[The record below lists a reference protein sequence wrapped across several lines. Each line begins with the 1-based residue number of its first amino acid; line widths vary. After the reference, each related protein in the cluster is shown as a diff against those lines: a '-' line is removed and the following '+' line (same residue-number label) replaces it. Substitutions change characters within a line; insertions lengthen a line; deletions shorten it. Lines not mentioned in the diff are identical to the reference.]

1 MLNLKKYVSASA
13 ATFGLQPIRPLQSC
27 MLDHFEDMPILNTIF
42 GRSSAAAPVPKPMIK
57 RRASPLK
64 ESPARDEEDETSDCP
79 MEQVADENPSAS
91 QQPENVYMEQVDYDP
106 DSDDD
111 DSDEE
116 GHPPAG
122 RPTSK
127 AMPHPKLVPKSPP
140 PALRLVSKVK
150 PAPKNILDEETESDN
165 HPGDRPALPRRPAM
179 RPVLTSNDR
188 WFVRFNDYWRPT
200 LQGEG
205 PHTEKQCMD
214 FIKKVYSICCYT
226 NAQSEVYG
234 TDIIPMVCHN
244 GNIDLEKTVQN
255 VEQVCK
261 YFHMD
266 PSKAKQITDLILWR
280 IERMSRSFSGCLRH
294 DPRHGIH
301 KECRR
306 QVDMGPDGSVQL
318 YDALTCIT
326 HARNF
331 IGNKPGLLLMAMFP
345 SYGKSR
351 FEKAFVLPS
360 VDGSYKERKARGE
373 IVPRNRWIEKLNTRS
388 AQDALRP
395 DGKEFYVDPEMEF
408 YVRCN
413 SGHTRQ
419 VEIQSFGRPL
429 YSEQQRE
436 PQYDEPDYDLPT
448 ESIPPSP
455 HPSRSEAPHED
466 EGTAQPKHR
475 MRRPAPP
482 SIEEERKIKPF
493 AKKPIHVP
501 CNLWTSA
508 PQHHGERAQTWEIPV
523 KPFGENA
530 RPHGTH
536 R

>member
-1 MLNLKKYVSASA
+1 
-13 ATFGLQPIRPLQSC
+13 
-27 MLDHFEDMPILNTIF
+27 
-42 GRSSAAAPVPKPMIK
+42 
-57 RRASPLK
+57 
-64 ESPARDEEDETSDCP
+64 
-79 MEQVADENPSAS
+79 
-91 QQPENVYMEQVDYDP
+91 
-106 DSDDD
+106 
-111 DSDEE
+111 
-116 GHPPAG
+116 
-122 RPTSK
+122 
-127 AMPHPKLVPKSPP
+127 
-140 PALRLVSKVK
+140 
-150 PAPKNILDEETESDN
+150 
-165 HPGDRPALPRRPAM
+165 
-179 RPVLTSNDR
+179 
-188 WFVRFNDYWRPT
+188 
-200 LQGEG
+200 
-205 PHTEKQCMD
+205 MD

-261 YFHMD
+261 YFRMD

-280 IERMSRSFSGCLRH
+280 IERMSSFP
-294 DPRHGIH
+294 D
-301 KECRR
+301 
-306 QVDMGPDGSVQL
+306 VFDMIQGMESTRNANDKWKWPVEL

-351 FEKAFVLPS
+351 FEIAFVFPS

-373 IVPRNRWIEKLNTRS
+373 IVPRNRWIDKINTRS
-388 AQDALRP
+388 AQNALRP
-395 DGKEFYVDPEMEF
+395 DGKEFYVDSEMEF

-429 YSEQQRE
+429 YSEQKE
-436 PQYDEPDYDLPT
+436 PHHDEQNHDLPT

-466 EGTAQPKHR
+466 EGTAQPKRR

-482 SIEEERKIKPF
+482 SIEEERKSKPF
-493 AKKPIHVP
+493 SKKPITFMFHATYGNQLYSIMEHGLKSGKSQSNPLGRLHVHMACIDDVTVDP
-501 CNLWTSA
+501 CIPQGPRLWHPTLRRANSVDRQNNLMAASWRATS
-508 PQHHGERAQTWEIPV
+508 GS
-523 KPFGENA
+523 
-530 RPHGTH
+530 
-536 R
+536 

>member
-1 MLNLKKYVSASA
+1 MWNGCKKLRQLCISSTQYDACTAYVH
-13 ATFGLQPIRPLQSC
+13 TIGIN
-27 MLDHFEDMPILNTIF
+27 MPIASPPDDAINHILLAELVFSRKTLVQAWC
-42 GRSSAAAPVPKPMIK
+42 GPGAARCGPGVSDMVLAISPSECFFHHSPVPKPMIK

-64 ESPARDEEDETSDCP
+64 ESPARYEEDETSDCP
-79 MEQVADENPSAS
+79 VEQVTDESPSAS
-91 QQPENVYMEQVDYDP
+91 QQPENVNMEQVDYDP

-122 RPTSK
+122 RPLSK
-127 AMPHPKLVPKSPP
+127 AMPHPKLVPKSPL

-165 HPGDRPALPRRPAM
+165 HLGDRPALPRRPAM

-188 WFVRFNDYWRPT
+188 WFVTYGSDTNISFQKNLLNFVYEYYRECSTILDVNPDFHFVPEHQRPHGVKVFWLKARFNDYWQPT

-205 PHTEKQCMD
+205 PHAEKKYMD

-261 YFHMD
+261 YFSMD

-280 IERMSRSFSGCLRH
+280 IERMSRSLSGCLRH
-294 DPRHGIH
+294 DPGHGTH
-301 KECRR
+301 KECKRP
-306 QVDMGPDGSVQL
+306 VDMGPDGSVEL

-331 IGNKPGLLLMAMFP
+331 MGNKPGLLLMAMFP

-351 FEKAFVLPS
+351 FEIAFVFPS
-360 VDGSYKERKARGE
+360 VMDRQAQHKIRTKCTQAR
-373 IVPRNRWIEKLNTRS
+373 W
-388 AQDALRP
+388 Q
-395 DGKEFYVDPEMEF
+395 
-408 YVRCN
+408 
-413 SGHTRQ
+413 
-419 VEIQSFGRPL
+419 
-429 YSEQQRE
+429 
-436 PQYDEPDYDLPT
+436 
-448 ESIPPSP
+448 
-455 HPSRSEAPHED
+455 
-466 EGTAQPKHR
+466 
-475 MRRPAPP
+475 
-482 SIEEERKIKPF
+482 
-493 AKKPIHVP
+493 
-501 CNLWTSA
+501 
-508 PQHHGERAQTWEIPV
+508 
-523 KPFGENA
+523 
-530 RPHGTH
+530 
-536 R
+536 

>member
-1 MLNLKKYVSASA
+1 
-13 ATFGLQPIRPLQSC
+13 
-27 MLDHFEDMPILNTIF
+27 MLDHFEDMPILNMIF
-42 GRSSAAAPVPKPMIK
+42 GRSGDAAPVPKPMIK

-79 MEQVADENPSAS
+79 MKQVADENPSAS
-91 QQPENVYMEQVDYDP
+91 QQPENVNMEQVDYDR

-116 GHPPAG
+116 GHPLEG
-122 RPTSK
+122 RPLSK

-140 PALRLVSKVK
+140 PTLRLVSKDSWMTRRN
-150 PAPKNILDEETESDN
+150 PTIILV
-165 HPGDRPALPRRPAM
+165 M

-188 WFVRFNDYWRPT
+188 WFVTYGSDTNISLQKESVHPGPFGNSKFLSFVHEYYKECSTILDVNPHFVPEHERPHGVKVFWLKARFNDYWHPT

-205 PHTEKQCMD
+205 PHAEKQHMD

-244 GNIDLEKTVQN
+244 GNIDLDKTVRN

-261 YFHMD
+261 DFRMD

-280 IERMSRSFSGCLRH
+280 IERMS
-294 DPRHGIH
+294 
-301 KECRR
+301 
-306 QVDMGPDGSVQL
+306 DGSVEL

-351 FEKAFVLPS
+351 FEIAFVFPS
-360 VDGSYKERKARGE
+360 VDGTYNERKARGE
-373 IVPRNRWIEKLNTRS
+373 IVARNRWIDKLNTRS
-388 AQDALRP
+388 AQNALRP
-395 DGKEFYVDPEMEF
+395 DGKDFYVDSEMEV
-408 YVRCN
+408 YVRRN

-419 VEIQSFGRPL
+419 VDIQSFGRPL
-429 YSEQQRE
+429 YSEQKE
-436 PQYDEPDYDLPT
+436 PHCDEPDYDLPT

-455 HPSRSEAPHED
+455 HPSRSEALHGD
-466 EGTAQPKHR
+466 ESTAQPKYR

-482 SIEEERKIKPF
+482 SVEEGRKIKPF
-493 AKKPIHVP
+493 FTLMFHATYGSQLYSVMEHGFKSGKSQGECASTWHASM
-501 CNLWTSA
+501 TSSSKTMS
-508 PQHHGERAQTWEIPV
+508 QQ
-523 KPFGENA
+523 
-530 RPHGTH
+530 PH
-536 R
+536 

>member
-1 MLNLKKYVSASA
+1 MSASA

-27 MLDHFEDMPILNTIF
+27 TLDHFEGMPIL

-79 MEQVADENPSAS
+79 MEQVADENPSAC
-91 QQPENVYMEQVDYDP
+91 QQTENVNMEQVDYDP

-150 PAPKNILDEETESDN
+150 PAPKNILDKETESDN
-165 HPGDRPALPRRPAM
+165 HPGDRPALPRRPVM

-188 WFVRFNDYWRPT
+188 WFVTYGSDTNISLQKESVHPRPFGNSKFLNFVYEYYRECSTILDVNPDFHFVPEHERLHGVKVFWLKARFNDYWQPT

-205 PHTEKQCMD
+205 PHTGKQYMD

-244 GNIDLEKTVQN
+244 GNIDLKKTVQN

-261 YFHMD
+261 YFRMD

-306 QVDMGPDGSVQL
+306 QVDMGPDGSVEL

-351 FEKAFVLPS
+351 FEIAFVFPS
-360 VDGSYKERKARGE
+360 VDGPYKERKARGE
-373 IVPRNRWIEKLNTRS
+373 IVPRNRWIDKLTTRS
-388 AQDALRP
+388 AQNALRP

-413 SGHTRQ
+413 SGHTFDTSRY
-419 VEIQSFGRPL
+419 L
-429 YSEQQRE
+429 KKK
-436 PQYDEPDYDLPT
+436 QYIVF
-448 ESIPPSP
+448 SISKAKTF
-455 HPSRSEAPHED
+455 HPSRKED
-466 EGTAQPKHR
+466 ESGIFNTHGYGIQHGYGIHQGYGQ
-475 MRRPAPP
+475 RP
-482 SIEEERKIKPF
+482 
-493 AKKPIHVP
+493 
-501 CNLWTSA
+501 
-508 PQHHGERAQTWEIPV
+508 
-523 KPFGENA
+523 
-530 RPHGTH
+530 
-536 R
+536 

>member
-1 MLNLKKYVSASA
+1 
-13 ATFGLQPIRPLQSC
+13 
-27 MLDHFEDMPILNTIF
+27 MLDHFEDMPILHMMF

-91 QQPENVYMEQVDYDP
+91 QQPENVNMEQVDYDP
-106 DSDDD
+106 DSDDN

-116 GHPPAG
+116 GHPPEG
-122 RPTSK
+122 KPTSK

-165 HPGDRPALPRRPAM
+165 HPGDQPALPRRPVM

-188 WFVRFNDYWRPT
+188 WFVTYGSDTNISLQKESVHPGPFGNSKFLNFVYEYYRECSTILDVNPDFHFVPEHQRTHGVKVFWLKARSNDYWQPT

-205 PHTEKQCMD
+205 PHAEKQYMD

-244 GNIDLEKTVQN
+244 GNIEDRPEHRTGLQIL
-255 VEQVCK
+255 Q
-261 YFHMD
+261 HGS
-266 PSKAKQITDLILWR
+266 SKAKQITDLILWR
-280 IERMSRSFSGCLRH
+280 IERMKPIRNANDQWTGVLV
-294 DPRHGIH
+294 
-301 KECRR
+301 E
-306 QVDMGPDGSVQL
+306 L
-318 YDALTCIT
+318 LTCIT

-331 IGNKPGLLLMAMFP
+331 MGNKAGLLLMAMFP

-351 FEKAFVLPS
+351 FEIAFVFPS
-360 VDGSYKERKARGE
+360 VDGTYNERKARGE
-373 IVPRNRWIEKLNTRS
+373 IVPRNRWIDKLNTRS
-388 AQDALRP
+388 AQNALRP
-395 DGKEFYVDPEMEF
+395 DGNEFYVDPEMEF

-429 YSEQQRE
+429 YSEPELGNHIRNVQMFLRN
-436 PQYDEPDYDLPT
+436 Y
-448 ESIPPSP
+448 
-455 HPSRSEAPHED
+455 
-466 EGTAQPKHR
+466 
-475 MRRPAPP
+475 RRW
-482 SIEEERKIKPF
+482 
-493 AKKPIHVP
+493 H
-501 CNLWTSA
+501 
-508 PQHHGERAQTWEIPV
+508 
-523 KPFGENA
+523 
-530 RPHGTH
+530 
-536 R
+536 

>member
-1 MLNLKKYVSASA
+1 MHEYYQECS
-13 ATFGLQPIRPLQSC
+13 T
-27 MLDHFEDMPILNTIF
+27 
-42 GRSSAAAPVPKPMIK
+42 
-57 RRASPLK
+57 
-64 ESPARDEEDETSDCP
+64 
-79 MEQVADENPSAS
+79 
-91 QQPENVYMEQVDYDP
+91 
-106 DSDDD
+106 
-111 DSDEE
+111 
-116 GHPPAG
+116 
-122 RPTSK
+122 
-127 AMPHPKLVPKSPP
+127 
-140 PALRLVSKVK
+140 
-150 PAPKNILDEETESDN
+150 ILDVNPDFHFIPEHEQPHGVN
-165 HPGDRPALPRRPAM
+165 VFWLKA
-179 RPVLTSNDR
+179 
-188 WFVRFNDYWRPT
+188 RFNDYWEPT

-205 PHTEKQCMD
+205 PHTEKQYMD
-214 FIKKVYSICCYT
+214 FI
-226 NAQSEVYG
+226 
-234 TDIIPMVCHN
+234 
-244 GNIDLEKTVQN
+244 
-255 VEQVCK
+255 
-261 YFHMD
+261 
-266 PSKAKQITDLILWR
+266 KAKQITDLILWR

-306 QVDMGPDGSVQL
+306 QVDMGPDASVEL
-318 YDALTCIT
+318 YDALTCVT

-351 FEKAFVLPS
+351 FEIAFVFPS

-373 IVPRNRWIEKLNTRS
+373 IVPRNRWIERLNTRS

-408 YVRCN
+408 YVRCS

-419 VEIQSFGRPL
+419 VEIQSFGRTL

-436 PQYDEPDYDLPT
+436 PQHDEPDYDFPT

-466 EGTAQPKHR
+466 EGTAQPKYR

-493 AKKPIHVP
+493 AKKPITFMFHATYGSQLLSIMENGLKSGKSQSNP
-501 CNLWTSA
+501 S
-508 PQHHGERAQTWEIPV
+508 
-523 KPFGENA
+523 GENA
-530 RPHGTH
+530 RPHGMH

>member
-1 MLNLKKYVSASA
+1 
-13 ATFGLQPIRPLQSC
+13 
-27 MLDHFEDMPILNTIF
+27 
-42 GRSSAAAPVPKPMIK
+42 
-57 RRASPLK
+57 
-64 ESPARDEEDETSDCP
+64 

-91 QQPENVYMEQVDYDP
+91 QQPENVNMEQVDYDP

-116 GHPPAG
+116 GH
-122 RPTSK
+122 
-127 AMPHPKLVPKSPP
+127 
-140 PALRLVSKVK
+140 
-150 PAPKNILDEETESDN
+150 EETESDN
-165 HPGDRPALPRRPAM
+165 HPGDRPALPRRPVM

-188 WFVRFNDYWRPT
+188 WFVTYGSDTNISPQKESVHPGPFGNSKFLNFVYEYYKECSIILDVNPDFHFGPEHERPHGVKVFWLKARFNDYWHPT

-205 PHTEKQCMD
+205 SHAEKQYMD
-214 FIKKVYSICCYT
+214 FIKRVYSICCYT

-234 TDIIPMVCHN
+234 TDIVPMVCHN

-261 YFHMD
+261 YFRMD

-301 KECRR
+301 KECKR
-306 QVDMGPDGSVQL
+306 QVEMGPDGSVEL

-351 FEKAFVLPS
+351 FEIAFVFPS

-373 IVPRNRWIEKLNTRS
+373 IVPRNRWIDKLNTRS
-388 AQDALRP
+388 AQNALRP
-395 DGKEFYVDPEMEF
+395 DGKEFYFDSEMEF
-408 YVRCN
+408 YVRY

-429 YSEQQRE
+429 YSEQKE
-436 PQYDEPDYDLPT
+436 PHHDEPDYDLPT

-475 MRRPAPP
+475 MRRPAQ
-482 SIEEERKIKPF
+482 ERKIKPF
-493 AKKPIHVP
+493 SKKPSHSCSTQPMEISSTASWSTGS
-501 CNLWTSA
+501 NLGNPSQTLRGDCTS
-508 PQHHGERAQTWEIPV
+508 TWHASMTSSSTTMSQ
-523 KPFGENA
+523 KP
-530 RPHGTH
+530 H
-536 R
+536 

>member
-1 MLNLKKYVSASA
+1 
-13 ATFGLQPIRPLQSC
+13 
-27 MLDHFEDMPILNTIF
+27 
-42 GRSSAAAPVPKPMIK
+42 
-57 RRASPLK
+57 
-64 ESPARDEEDETSDCP
+64 

-91 QQPENVYMEQVDYDP
+91 QQPENVDMEQADYDP
-106 DSDDD
+106 DSDD

-150 PAPKNILDEETESDN
+150 PAQ
-165 HPGDRPALPRRPAM
+165 LP
-179 RPVLTSNDR
+179 
-188 WFVRFNDYWRPT
+188 RPT

-205 PHTEKQCMD
+205 PHTEKQYMD
-214 FIKKVYSICCYT
+214 FIKRVYSICCYT
-226 NAQSEVYG
+226 NAQSKVYG

-244 GNIDLEKTVQN
+244 GNSDLEKTVQN

-261 YFHMD
+261 YFRMD

-280 IERMSRSFSGCLRH
+280 IERMSRSLSGWLRH
-294 DPRHGIH
+294 DPRHGTH

-306 QVDMGPDGSVQL
+306 QVDMGPDGSVEL
-318 YDALTCIT
+318 YDALTCVT

-331 IGNKPGLLLMAMFP
+331 IRNKPGLLLMAMFP

-351 FEKAFVLPS
+351 LEIAFVFPF

-388 AQDALRP
+388 AQDALWP

-436 PQYDEPDYDLPT
+436 PQHDEPDYDFPT

-482 SIEEERKIKPF
+482 PIEEERKIKPF
-493 AKKPIHVP
+493 AKKPITFMFHATYGNQLLSIMENGLKSGKSQSNP
-501 CNLWTSA
+501 SGSTWHALMTSSLMTMSQK
-508 PQHHGERAQTWEIPV
+508 QHYPMCQQEEMHC
-523 KPFGENA
+523 
-530 RPHGTH
+530 
-536 R
+536 